1 MGLKERTEWIIP
13 LLIFGV
19 LFVPFFP
26 VSLSPQAR
34 EHPKIILRGF
44 DGIPLTVESKIPYSP
59 KKTCGDCHDY
69 FRITN
74 GYHFQQGRTDGKG
87 NIVINDLFDPAY
99 PWNLSSGMFGKH

>member
-1 MGLKERTEWIIP
+1 MEEKKERIIL
-13 LLIFGV
+13 LLILGI
-19 LFVPFFP
+19 LFVFLPP
-26 VSLSPQAR
+26 VFLFPQAR

-44 DGIPLTVESKIPYSP
+44 DGTPLTLESKIPYSP

-69 FRITN
+69 FRITD

-87 NIVINDLFDPAY
+87 NIVISDLSDPEH

>member
-1 MGLKERTEWIIP
+1 LKGKTVWITP
-13 LLIFGV
+13 LLTLGF
-19 LFVPFFP
+19 LFVLLFP
-26 VSLSPQAR
+26 VSLFPQGHQ
-34 EHPKIILRGF
+34 HPKIILRGF

-69 FRITN
+69 FRITD

-87 NIVINDLFDPAY
+87 NIVISDMFNPNF